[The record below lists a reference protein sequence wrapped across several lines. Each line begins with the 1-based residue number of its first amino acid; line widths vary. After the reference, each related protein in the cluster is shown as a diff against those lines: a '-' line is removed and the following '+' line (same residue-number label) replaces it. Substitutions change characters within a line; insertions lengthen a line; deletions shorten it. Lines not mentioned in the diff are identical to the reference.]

1 MNSLPRKNYAL
12 NRVSHLTKSSNA
24 IATTS
29 YYGQSIANQAQL
41 SSSIFHRLT
50 IPQLSQIFY
59 DLSQFDGSCTTE
71 IKFFGSWH
79 FLHLTWWLFK
89 REQLL
94 HKANQL
100 HSSSWVWTKSL
111 TSTVNADMS
120 AIKILVVAFN
130 DFSNRAYSSQES
142 HFSLLNLI
150 FINHKKFKQRELI
163 NNKLLINHKHSGNN
177 NLKSVGWNLCK

>member
-71 IKFFGSWH
+71 IKSFGSWH

-89 REQLL
+89 RQQLL

-100 HSSSWVWTKSL
+100 HSSSWVWLSHSPALSTRTYLLSRFLLSL
-111 TSTVNADMS
+111 ST
-120 AIKILVVAFN
+120 
-130 DFSNRAYSSQES
+130 
-142 HFSLLNLI
+142 I
-150 FINHKKFKQRELI
+150 FQIGRTHSKNHIFR
-163 NNKLLINHKHSGNN
+163 
-177 NLKSVGWNLCK
+177 C